1 MTRKNESERGS
12 DRFVNRRN
20 ALKSIGVAG
29 AAISGTG
36 VLGTVSAANPNQK
49 YFAIQEAANK
59 IREKQ
64 GRQAMLR
71 FLEKK
76 GIGYETVRSSMVVE
90 HEDDGVST
98 NEFDNV
104 DGSPSDCD
112 ICLDFTLYTNSYNT
126 IYTID
131 MEWTYDLEVGD
142 YGQQPND
149 GAALYYTDSC
159 WDYYSN
165 SLSETTY
172 TSNYVTAEDNNNNDG
187 IAYSVDDVSA
197 GDGDNLYCG
206 LNIEPIGDCTTE
218 QREVFGQYMHTWT
231 DVDVTASYSVSFP
244 AGISVGY
251 SVDTEVGDKKTGSEG
266 DGDTMMTLD
275 QSQATLD

>member
-1 MTRKNESERGS
+1 M
-12 DRFVNRRN
+12 NRRS
-20 ALKSIGVAG
+20 ALKSLGVAG
-29 AAISGTG
+29 AAVTGTG
-36 VLGTVSAANPNQK
+36 VLGRVSAANPDRK
-49 YFAIQEAANK
+49 YFAIQEAANE

-76 GIGYETVRSSMVVE
+76 GIGYDTVRRPMVITE
-90 HEDDGVST
+90 KDDDSVST
-98 NEFDNV
+98 DEFDNV

-112 ICLDFTLYTNSYNT
+112 ICLDFTLYTNSQNT

-131 MEWTYDLEVGD
+131 MEWTYDLEASD
-142 YGQQPND
+142 YGQQPDD
-149 GAALYYTDSC
+149 GAALYYTDGC

-172 TSNYVTAEDNNNNDG
+172 TSNYVTAEDDNNNDG

-206 LNIEPIGDCTTE
+206 LNIEPIGDCTID

-231 DVDVTASYSVSFP
+231 DVEVSSSFGVSFP
-244 AGISVGY
+244 AGISVSY
-251 SVDTEVGDKKTGSEG
+251 SVDTEVGEQTTGTEG
-266 DGDTMMTLD
+266 DGDTLMTLD
-275 QSQATLD
+275 QSEATLD